1 METTKHAAAE
11 QLEQGFDDILKSPKD
26 GGVVEMIVRRPAV
39 DEREVLREGELS
51 LEEGLAGDNWC
62 TRFGSEPLAPQHR
75 DVQITI
81 MNARVIALVAG
92 AEDRWPLAG
101 DQLYVDLDL
110 GKENLPPGSRL
121 RLGTAVLEV
130 TEVPH
135 LGCRK
140 FAARYGMDAVK
151 FVNSRRGKQ
160 LNFRGINAKVVKA
173 GVVRVK
179 DRVDKLP
186 ADAGDVYSF

>member
-1 METTKHAAAE
+1 MNHIAAE
-11 QLEQGFDDILKSPKD
+11 ELERGLDDILKSPRD
-26 GGVVEMIVRRPAV
+26 DGVVRMIVRRPVV
-39 DEREVLREGELS
+39 DERKVLREGELS
-51 LEEGLAGDNWC
+51 VEEGLIGDSWR
-62 TRFGSEPLAPQHR
+62 TRVGRGTLAPEHR

-92 AEDRWPLAG
+92 SEDRWPLAG

-110 GKENLPPGSRL
+110 GKDNLPPGSRL

-130 TEVPH
+130 TDVPH

-140 FAARYGMDAVK
+140 FAARYGMDAAK

-160 LNFRGINAKVVKA
+160 LNFRGVNAKVVEA
-173 GVVRVK
+173 GVVRVE
-179 DRVDKLP
+179 DRIGKLP
-186 ADAGDVYSF
+186 ADAGDVA